1 MRNSCKAARDPA
13 VIKRLTDSGTLI
25 ATSTPQE
32 MAAMMRDEAKNMA
45 ELVKA
50 LGLQV
55 K

>member
-1 MRNSCKAARDPA
+1 M
-13 VIKRLTDSGTLI
+13 IKRLTESGTLI
-25 ATSTPQE
+25 ATTTPQE
-32 MAAMMRDEAKNMA
+32 MAAMMRDEAKNMG